1 MSTERGSGEDVHEPA
16 DLENTH
22 PKVEASAVSSGPP
35 HVRLLVVE
43 SSPLTKTGIH
53 SALSSIDSFTVSVSS
68 TTVALATVDN
78 LNTSDSS
85 IANVALLSGLPSA
98 EDELLVADRL
108 LEVLPA
114 AAVILPEK
122 LREHVDSKGF
132 ICSRS
137 SPPWFFPRDMSPSDF
152 ALLTRK
158 AILVSS
164 GVLSRRNAEVAFS
177 SIEGLGYDEIAS
189 VLNIAPQTVRNVMSS
204 LFRQFAVS
212 NRSEFSSLLTRS
224 GALTNKGVLR

>member
-1 MSTERGSGEDVHEPA
+1 MSPERGSGEDVHEPA
-16 DLENTH
+16 DLKRSH
-22 PKVEASAVSSGPP
+22 SKVEVSAASPRPP
-35 HVRLLVVE
+35 HVSLLIIE

-68 TTVALATVDN
+68 TAVALATVDN
-78 LNTSDSS
+78 LNASDSS
-85 IANVALLSGLPSA
+85 TANVALLSGLPTV

-114 AAVILPEK
+114 AAVVLPEK
-122 LREHVDSKGF
+122 LRGYVNARGSIYSEP
-132 ICSRS
+132 
-137 SPPWFFPRDMSPSDF
+137 SPPWFFPRDMPPSDF
-152 ALLTRK
+152 ALLIRK
-158 AILVSS
+158 VILVSS

-204 LFRQFAVS
+204 LFRQFDVS
-212 NRSEFSSLLTRS
+212 NRSEFSSLLTRT
-224 GALTNKGVLR
+224 GALTNTGGFR